1 MKAYLF
7 LILLFVGFQNNV
19 QAQSNSEKKVSDFEI
34 SIEHS
39 VSEVFTLLCN
49 KGCAW
54 TKLSFKDGNP
64 EKVYHISE
72 FGMDE
77 ETNNSHFNF
86 SIQYR
91 KEEIILNSAEGT
103 AWTNLAFSL
112 PKRKNAQKI
121 DGYGMK

>member
-7 LILLFVGFQNNV
+7 LFLLFVGLQNNV
-19 QAQSNSEKKVSDFEI
+19 QAQSNNKKKVSDFEI

-39 VSEVFTLLCN
+39 AGGVFTLLCN

-54 TKLSFKDGNP
+54 KKLSFRDGNP

-77 ETNNSHFNF
+77 ETKNSHFNF
-86 SIQYR
+86 SIQSR
-91 KEEIILNSAEGT
+91 KEEIILNSIEGT

-112 PKRKNAQKI
+112 PKAKRTQII